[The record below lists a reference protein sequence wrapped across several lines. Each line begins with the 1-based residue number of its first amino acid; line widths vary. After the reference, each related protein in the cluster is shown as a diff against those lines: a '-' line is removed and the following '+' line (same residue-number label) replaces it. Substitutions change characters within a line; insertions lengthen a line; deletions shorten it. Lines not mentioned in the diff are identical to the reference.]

1 MMTEELE
8 ILKKAWKNDT
18 HSYAQVTEIQIY
30 DMIHKRSSSIVK
42 WILVISLIELVVWS
56 AISLLYV
63 DDEYIK
69 TIELY
74 HLDTLFKIV
83 GIINYGVIFYFI
95 FRFYKN
101 FKTISTT
108 ENIRNLMKSII
119 NTRKTVQYYIW
130 YNLGMFTLIFIAV
143 VISQVFYDPNLNQI
157 IEQTKNSFPQ
167 SFWIIIGM
175 TYIALFAITLGLF
188 WLFYRLIYGFLM
200 KRLYRNY
207 EELKKMEY

>member
-1 MMTEELE
+1 MTEELE
-8 ILKKAWKNDT
+8 LLKKAWKKDAD
-18 HSYAQVTEIQIY
+18 SFVQVTEMQIY

-42 WILVISLIELVVWS
+42 WILVISISELIIWS

-69 TIELY
+69 TIEMY

-83 GIINYGVIFYFI
+83 GVINYGVIFYFI
-95 FRFYKN
+95 YRFYKN

-108 ENIRNLMKSII
+108 ETIRNLMKSII
-119 NTRKTVQYYIW
+119 NTRKTVQHYIW
-130 YNLGMFTLIFIAV
+130 YNLGMFTLIYIAV
-143 VISQVFYDPNLNQI
+143 VISQVIYDPNLNQI
-157 IEQTKNSFPQ
+157 IQQAKDAFPQ
-167 SFWIIIGM
+167 SFWIIIGL
-175 TYIALFAITLGLF
+175 TYFVLFAISLGLF

-207 EELKKMEY
+207 EELKKMDY